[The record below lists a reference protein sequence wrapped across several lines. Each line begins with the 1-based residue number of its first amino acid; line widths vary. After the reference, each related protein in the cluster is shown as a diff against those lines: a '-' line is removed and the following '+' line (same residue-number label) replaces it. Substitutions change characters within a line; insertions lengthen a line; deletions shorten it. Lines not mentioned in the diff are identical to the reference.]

1 MFRTGRFVRELVDR
15 LARVCPAG
23 TDLVM
28 VDDACPEQSWRV
40 AAEVSTDLSA
50 PGVRLD
56 RHVGQHAA
64 VLIGLRAT
72 SADYVAV
79 LDADLQ
85 DRPEAIPLLLD
96 ALQHNDR
103 LGAVAAKRSGRY
115 ATSGQRIT
123 ARCYRAAV
131 TVLSGG
137 RVAYGAGM
145 FLVMRR
151 STRERVLAL
160 DDPLV
165 PLVPAISRAGMRVA
179 AVPVPRDARPSG
191 GTSHSGTARL
201 RIAARGLVTLTPCYA
216 PIRRR
221 RAVHWDPP
229 SVTMV
234 PVGSAR
240 RAATGAES

>member
-1 MFRTGRFVRELVDR
+1 MFRTGRFLPELIDR
-15 LARVCPAG
+15 LARACPEG
-23 TDLVM
+23 TEVVM
-28 VDDACPEQSWRV
+28 VDDACPEQSWR
-40 AAEVSTDLSA
+40 AAAGVSTSL
-50 PGVRLD
+50 PVRILRLD
-56 RHVGQHAA
+56 RNVGQHAA
-64 VLIGLRAT
+64 ALIGIRAT

-96 ALQHNDR
+96 ALLDDDR
-103 LGAVAAKRSGRY
+103 LGAVAAKRAGRY
-115 ATSGQRIT
+115 ASSGQRVT
-123 ARCYRAAV
+123 ARCYRAAA

-137 RVAYGAGM
+137 RIAYGAGM

-151 STRERVLAL
+151 STSERVLAL

-191 GTSHSGTARL
+191 RSSHSGTARI
-201 RIAARGLVTLTPCYA
+201 RIAARGLVTLTPLYA

-221 RAVHWDPP
+221 RALHWNPP
-229 SVTMV
+229 SVTIV

-240 RAATGAES
+240 RADTGAES